1 MNISEQLNHRVFS
14 FTVVTVSFNNVTT
27 IRETIESVL
36 AQTHPDIEYIIVDG
50 ASTDGTVDIIKE
62 YGDRITWISEP
73 DRGLYFAMNKG
84 WKMATGEYL
93 GYLNADDFFN
103 RNDVIESMVRELRVN
118 PQIFAFYGDL
128 AYVKADDTSKI
139 VRYWKAGSYWRYSF
153 LFGWM
158 PPHPTFYAKRLAIK
172 AVNGFRAQEFKSAA
186 DYQLMLG
193 LLYKERIPAHYIPI
207 LMVRMRVGGISNS
220 SFKNRLRALRE
231 DRRAWK
237 VYGLIC
243 WFPTLILK
251 PLRKIY
257 QYFYRPKD
265 ENIL

>member
-1 MNISEQLNHRVFS
+1 
-14 FTVVTVSFNNVTT
+14 
-27 IRETIESVL
+27 
-36 AQTHPDIEYIIVDG
+36 
-50 ASTDGTVDIIKE
+50 
-62 YGDRITWISEP
+62 
-73 DRGLYFAMNKG
+73 
-84 WKMATGEYL
+84 
-93 GYLNADDFFN
+93 
-103 RNDVIESMVRELRVN
+103 
-118 PQIFAFYGDL
+118 
-128 AYVKADDTSKI
+128 
-139 VRYWKAGSYWRYSF
+139 
-153 LFGWM
+153 
-158 PPHPTFYAKRLAIK
+158 
-172 AVNGFRAQEFKSAA
+172 
-186 DYQLMLG
+186 
-193 LLYKERIPAHYIPI
+193 LYKERIPAHYIPI